1 MLAATGK
8 RNSIHMARVT
18 RLKATKRFAIR
29 RLCNTGTGTSVMGEG
44 LADMVL
50 ATLRTETA
58 AQITRSVLQQT
69 TRRHVRHG

>member
-1 MLAATGK
+1 MGR

-18 RLKATKRFAIR
+18 RPNAIRRFASR
-29 RLCNTGTGTSVMGEG
+29 RLCNTGTGTSVTSEG
-44 LADMVL
+44 VADMVL
-50 ATLRTETA
+50 ATFSTETA

>member
-1 MLAATGK
+1 
-8 RNSIHMARVT
+8 MARVT
-18 RLKATKRFAIR
+18 RPKAIRRFASR
-29 RLCNTGTGTSVMGEG
+29 RLCNTGTGTFVTGEG

-50 ATLRTETA
+50 AALSTETA

>member
-1 MLAATGK
+1 MLAAIGR
-8 RNSIHMARVT
+8 RNSIHMARVDRPKT
-18 RLKATKRFAIR
+18 IRRFASR
-29 RLCNTGTGTSVMGEG
+29 QLCNTGTGTSATGEG

-50 ATLRTETA
+50 ATLGTEIA

>member
-1 MLAATGK
+1 MLAAMGK

-18 RLKATKRFAIR
+18 RLKATKCFAIR
-29 RLCNTGTGTSVMGEG
+29 RLCSTGTGTSVMGEG
-44 LADMVL
+44 LADVVL
-50 ATLRTETA
+50 ATLSPETA